1 MCLVHPEIPEIL
13 QDRIK
18 RRHRH
23 RSPHIHGVMKIH
35 IHNFSRRHRRDLR
48 KRRFLPPAIPGGH
61 DHRSAPSHRPCSRI
75 RPLIPI
81 FQRKTE
87 LLLCRC
93 VMAGSQGQHPVRISG
108 IYAHGPQ
115 AQRLSHGRA
124 GSVKAEQRNFQ
135 IYRTE
140 GSGNQLSQKIPCK
153 EVTHL
158 PPVNIFLLQ
167 RQICRL
173 LLHGTL
179 CLFPV
184 FHSKHLI
191 LLDDINFV
199 CQRSLAF
206 LLSRDRSPGC
216 HKCGMFKPQTCL
228 SHLHIST
235 PFRCNYQSLCN

>member
-1 MCLVHPEIPEIL
+1 
-13 QDRIK
+13 
-18 RRHRH
+18 
-23 RSPHIHGVMKIH
+23 
-35 IHNFSRRHRRDLR
+35 
-48 KRRFLPPAIPGGH
+48 
-61 DHRSAPSHRPCSRI
+61 
-75 RPLIPI
+75 
-81 FQRKTE
+81 
-87 LLLCRC
+87 
-93 VMAGSQGQHPVRISG
+93 MAGSQGQHPIRISG

-184 FHSKHLI
+184 FHSKRLI
-191 LLDDINFV
+191 LLFYINFV

-216 HKCGMFKPQTCL
+216 HKCGMFKPQTCF
-228 SHLHIST
+228 SHLHKKT
-235 PFRCNYQSLCN
+235 PFLRIPSELSMRKKGVFIFMDLCGQHFFFFLRCLIPQYAYSANQNQSDEVRQAARY